1 METTIPR
8 RVSLK
13 ERKRST
19 YSKDDDVFHPLP
31 GLLLPYASGGSVKVH
46 AKGKVS
52 DEQSMIFATQPKH
65 VSICA

>member
-46 AKGKVS
+46 AKGKIS
-52 DEQSMIFATQPKH
+52 DE
-65 VSICA
+65 